1 MNPNNI
7 LIINKLKE
15 TLNINDLQKNIESL
29 KENILLLESQIKN
42 ISDFLLV
49 LTETYVIKDNNDIV
63 IKYKII

>member
-29 KENILLLESQIKN
+29 KKNIILLESQIKN

-49 LTETYVIKDNNDIV
+49 LTETYVIKDSNDAV
-63 IKYKII
+63 IKFKII